1 LRFSQSQ
8 VILGYLSGA
17 TVFAVALVVA
27 ATGCERQLNTTSVVE
42 RYGSGDEEVE
52 FFEEL
57 KDSMVVSNEDALHAL
72 YLLADGEDHWGSYA
86 DRVAEAQRRRWIPA
100 SFSEPSTESAE
111 VGWIATASCRIA
123 GFDGGVSMRIW
134 GPIPRYAVRELR
146 NSQILVGKQENMSF
160 TGAEFVD
167 FLTRLSR
174 IARLN
179 NASALETAAA
189 SGKQATPAKRPL
201 PPTGRFE

>member
-1 LRFSQSQ
+1 MTLGCLR
-8 VILGYLSGA
+8 GA
-17 TVFAVALVVA
+17 TVFAVGWLVVA
-27 ATGCERQLNTTSVVE
+27 PGCERQLTTTSVVE
-42 RYGSGDEEVE
+42 RYRSGDEEVE

-72 YLLADGEDHWGSYA
+72 YLLADGEDYWDTYA
-86 DRVAEAQRRRWIPA
+86 DRVAEAQRRRWIPT

-123 GFDGGVSMRIW
+123 GLDGGVSMRIW

-146 NSQILVGKQENMSF
+146 NSHILIGKQESMSF

-174 IARLN
+174 IARLS
-179 NASALETAAA
+179 NASALKTAAA
-189 SGKQATPAKRPL
+189 SDRQATPAKRPL
-201 PPTGRFE
+201 QPTGRFE